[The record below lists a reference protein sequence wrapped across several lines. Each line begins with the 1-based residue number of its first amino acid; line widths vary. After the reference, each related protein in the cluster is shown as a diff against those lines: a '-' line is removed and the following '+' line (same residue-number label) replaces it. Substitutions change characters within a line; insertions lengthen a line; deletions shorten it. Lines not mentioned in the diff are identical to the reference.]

1 MGPVF
6 TVNLNK
12 KAFERLCELRD
23 LIQDVTGEWIPL
35 NQVCSTLICQ
45 MTIMEDQD
53 EAAS

>member
-1 MGPVF
+1 MVPVF

-12 KAFERLCELRD
+12 EAFDRLCELRD

-45 MTIMEDQD
+45 MSIMEDFD
-53 EAAS
+53 EKAS